1 MTSTAPQPVSLVP
14 SLEDAQYAA
23 TKQPPESAQPWGATL
38 CWDLAARAGARL
50 TPDEH
55 TGHPPDHAV
64 AIELTI
70 EPTPETHQA
79 AVRVDALLRSG
90 NRIEL
95 RHLVST
101 STRWSGETGFDSID
115 IEGVVSCTFR
125 ASDRTP
131 TPHNT
136 PPTPPTPSTSRPIYA
151 RCPLLATLG
160 IPGGAY
166 SLRTG
171 HAHNNPG

>member
-38 CWDLAARAGARL
+38 CWDLAASAGAGL
-50 TPDEH
+50 TPDEQSDH
-55 TGHPPDHAV
+55 APDHAI

-70 EPTPETHQA
+70 EPTLEADQA

-95 RHLVST
+95 RHLVSV
-101 STRWSGETGFDSID
+101 STRWSGEAGFDSID
-115 IEGVVSCTFR
+115 IKGVVSCTFR

-131 TPHNT
+131 TP
-136 PPTPPTPSTSRPIYA
+136 PTPRTSRLIYA

-166 SLRTG
+166 SLRTA
-171 HAHNNPG
+171 HAHARDNLS